1 MTTQT
6 KMIDFKGHIIF
17 PEEIIEYLKKTL
29 QVKELCN
36 NILYQKIINRAAQE
50 RGITLTPEE
59 IQTEADRLRYE
70 NRLVKASDTLAWL
83 ADQLI
88 VADDWEAGIRDS
100 LLSKKLSQSLFNR
113 DVEKYFS
120 ENQLDYDQ
128 VILYQI
134 VVPHIQLAQEICY
147 QIEEGELSFYE
158 AAHIYDI
165 DERRRINCGYE
176 GKFYRWNLKPDIA
189 AVVFSTRPGDLLGPL
204 IVDQASYIF
213 MVEEFIPAELTPER
227 HQEILD
233 KMFKEWLSAEL
244 NYLLHA

>member
-1 MTTQT
+1 MVTQT

-17 PEEIIEYLKKTL
+17 PEDIITHLKKTL
-29 QVKELCN
+29 QIKELCN
-36 NILYQKIINRAAQE
+36 NILYQKIIDKAAEE
-50 RGITLTPEE
+50 REIKLTSEE
-59 IQTEADRLRYE
+59 IQAEADRLRYE
-70 NRLVKASDTLAWL
+70 HRLVKASDTLAWL

-88 VADDWEAGIRDS
+88 VADDWEAGIRDT
-100 LLSKKLSQSLFNR
+100 LLTKKLSHSLFNK

-128 VILYQI
+128 VLLYQI
-134 VVPHIQLAQEICY
+134 VVPHVQLAQEICY

-165 DERRRINCGYE
+165 DEKRRINCGYE

-189 AVVFSTRPGDLLGPL
+189 AVVFSTRPGDVLGPL
-204 IVDQASYIF
+204 IIDQSSYIL
-213 MVEEFIPAELTPER
+213 MVEEFIPAELTPAR

-233 KMFKEWLSAEL
+233 KMFREWLAAEL
-244 NYLLHA
+244 NYLLNA